1 MHKKVETLKSEERT
15 PPIDIWDL
23 GRLAQKVET
32 LKSEWRT
39 PPIEMQQRKLS
50 MEEAN
55 FGIKN
60 EKLFSSNQTRTCFSS
75 QTMNFYHQLWKGKV
89 FFCLGAKSKEGKV
102 ETIMIS
108 PGYSKEMPT
117 SSDGANDC

>member
-1 MHKKVETLKSEERT
+1 MRFG
-15 PPIDIWDL
+15 IWDL
-23 GRLAQKVET
+23 LRLAQKVET

-75 QTMNFYHQLWKGKV
+75 QTMNFNYQLWKGKV
-89 FFCLGAKSKEGKV
+89 
-102 ETIMIS
+102 ETIIIS

>member
-1 MHKKVETLKSEERT
+1 MGRLAQIVETLKSEERT
-15 PPIDIWDL
+15 PPIEIWDL
-23 GRLAQKVET
+23 LRLAQKVET
-32 LKSEWRT
+32 LKSDGRT

-60 EKLFSSNQTRTCFSS
+60 EKLFSSNQTRACLSS
-75 QTMNFYHQLWKGKV
+75 QTMNFTTRHRMLK
-89 FFCLGAKSKEGKV
+89 FFI

-108 PGYSKEMPT
+108 LGYDKEVKT
-117 SSDGANDC
+117 SFDGANDCRK

>member
-1 MHKKVETLKSEERT
+1 MGFEIWDLGRLAQKVETLKSEERT

-23 GRLAQKVET
+23 GRLAQKIET

-55 FGIKN
+55 FGIK
-60 EKLFSSNQTRTCFSS
+60 K
-75 QTMNFYHQLWKGKV
+75 
-89 FFCLGAKSKEGKV
+89 
-102 ETIMIS
+102 
-108 PGYSKEMPT
+108 
-117 SSDGANDC
+117 